1 MYNIRSIQTIHAIRP
16 KNASLIKDR
25 FTSGV
30 IQTSQLNQ
38 NSVLSIDWRRKKAES
53 ILLIEELSY
62 FLISYYLVQ
71 NNILQQIFTVYL

>member
-16 KNASLIKDR
+16 KNAGLIKDR
-25 FTSGV
+25 FASGV
-30 IQTSQLNQ
+30 SSLNQ

-62 FLISYYLVQ
+62 LLISYHLVQ